1 MIMIA
6 EKQEKLIEMVKG
18 FSDEYL
24 DDEFRDLNIKLVE
37 KLGRKHDVPFRRG
50 KLENWAGGIVYTIG
64 QLNFLFDD
72 SIEPYATPDDIAD
85 YFGIKKKTAANKA
98 RDIRKL
104 LNLKLGNDEFST
116 ELVLES
122 DVSRMGGDLSQV
134 KTLSGAQT
142 YSRLREIG
150 DMMKIVNSQNP
161 NEDLEEFIDNI
172 NGSLINDSELPIF
185 YELLRDSTYIIPHHD
200 NMPVII
206 SDQNGIL
213 AVVAFTSEERYDL
226 GDDFKTKRMNFMK
239 VALFLGDE
247 NLKGIVLNPGS
258 QNLFLFKDMIRD
270 VIFGG

>member
-1 MIMIA
+1 MIMTA
-6 EKQEKLIEMVKG
+6 EKQEKLIEMVRG
-18 FSDEYL
+18 FSEEYL

-104 LNLKLGNDEFST
+104 LNLKLGNEEFST

-122 DVSRMGGDLSQV
+122 DVSRMGGDLTQV

-172 NGSLINDSELPIF
+172 NAPLINDSELPIL

-200 NMPVII
+200 NLPVII

-213 AVVAFTSEERYDL
+213 AVAAFTSEERYGL

-239 VALFLGDE
+239 VALFLDDG
-247 NLKGIVLNPGS
+247 NLNGIVINHGS
-258 QNLFLFKDMIRD
+258 QNLFLSRDMIRD